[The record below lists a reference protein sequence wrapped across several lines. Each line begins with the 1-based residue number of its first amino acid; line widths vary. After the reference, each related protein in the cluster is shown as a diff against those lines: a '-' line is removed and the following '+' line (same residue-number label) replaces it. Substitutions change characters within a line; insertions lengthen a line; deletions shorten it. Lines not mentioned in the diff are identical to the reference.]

1 MFRILSPFEGD
12 FIHTTFRERE
22 RERQR
27 DRQRERRKSGGI
39 SHTPHPHTY
48 DSPFFPQISKF
59 KNQFRKKNSQT
70 QRERERET
78 DRERR
83 HLTHTSSSHI

>member
-1 MFRILSPFEGD
+1 MFRILSPLEGD
-12 FIHTTFRERE
+12 FIHTTFRE
-22 RERQR
+22 
-27 DRQRERRKSGGI
+27 RERRKSGGI

-70 QRERERET
+70 HRERERERERET
-78 DRERR
+78 DRQRERER
-83 HLTHTSSSHI
+83 